1 MYMMG
6 SSIALLYVLVRFLPN
21 CCDTFVGVT
30 VELDESGDEIFVVKD
45 SRGTRKLS
53 LAMWMA
59 AWDRY
64 ALAAAMVKMLDFAI
78 AMRYK
83 QVCAC
88 ARV

>member
-1 MYMMG
+1 MG

-30 VELDESGDEIFVVKD
+30 VELDESGDEIFVDKENKAQ
-45 SRGTRKLS
+45 RKLS
-53 LAMWMA
+53 LAMWQA

-64 ALAAAMVKMLDFAI
+64 ALAASMVKTLEFGV

>member
-1 MYMMG
+1 MG

-30 VELDESGDEIFVVKD
+30 VELDESGDEISVVKENKAQ
-45 SRGTRKLS
+45 RKLS
-53 LAMWMA
+53 LAMWQA

-64 ALAAAMVKMLDFAI
+64 ALAASMVKTLEFDV